1 MTDEDK
7 ALVEAMKDAVLHG
20 AGFLKNGKHV
30 PIDDV
35 YLTPH
40 EVVIEAQAAEIERLR
55 EALKHQGG
63 PLCMAR
69 YHPTAE
75 CTCGVSAAL
84 GETK

>member
-1 MTDEDK
+1 MSDRGNCPDCIEQ
-7 ALVEAMKDAVLHG
+7 
-20 AGFLKNGKHV
+20 
-30 PIDDV
+30 
-35 YLTPH
+35 
-40 EVVIEAQAAEIERLR
+40 IEAQAAEIEKLR